1 MTAIIRA
8 ALLAFLLLGCAGTP
22 PHRPARDAA
31 ARIDHVIVGT
41 SDLDRGMA
49 EIERLT
55 GVRPAVGGVHPGQ
68 GTRNALMSLG
78 EGTYLELL
86 APDPAQTIDNDELE
100 ALRGLTSL
108 TPIGWAV
115 SGRSESALRSRLSA
129 TGIALSPSEPG
140 SRRKPDGSVLHWVT
154 FGYDALDDPL
164 APFFII
170 WADPALHPSRTS
182 PGNCRLESVSISH
195 PAADRLRSSIVP
207 LGLNVPIAQDSRRRM
222 QLALSCPSGTVRFG

>member
-1 MTAIIRA
+1 MIRTALF
-8 ALLAFLLLGCAGTP
+8 ALLLLGCAGTP
-22 PHRPARDAA
+22 SHRPAGAAA

-49 EIERLT
+49 EIARLT
-55 GVRPAVGGVHPGQ
+55 GVRPAIGGVHPGQ

-86 APDPAQTIDNDELE
+86 APDPAQAIDNDELK

-115 SGRSESALRSRLSA
+115 SGPSEAGLRSRFTA

-140 SRRKPDGSVLHWVT
+140 SRRRPDGSVLHWVT

-164 APFFII
+164 APFFLI

-182 PGNCRLESVSISH
+182 PGNCRLGPIRIGH
-195 PAADRLRSSIVP
+195 PAADQLRSAIEP
-207 LGLNVPIAQDSRRRM
+207 LGLNVPIEQDPNRRM
-222 QLALSCPSGTVRFG
+222 QLALSCPSGTVRLGG